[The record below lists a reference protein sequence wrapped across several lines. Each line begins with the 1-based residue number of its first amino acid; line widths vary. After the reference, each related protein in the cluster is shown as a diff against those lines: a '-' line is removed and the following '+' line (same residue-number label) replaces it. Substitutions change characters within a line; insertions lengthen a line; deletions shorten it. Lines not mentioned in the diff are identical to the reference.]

1 MDRCSMPRAERRRNA
16 AQRSIRSAGPDERKK
31 KLLVDTILRSSSSS
45 TTPPSAANAAA
56 PTNAF
61 TLMVPMAQTS
71 FLSAQGKN
79 TRAIPVSPIWPT
91 ARHEVLTDL
100 PPLLML
106 NAGCGTLSPQSAY
119 SGRCLRP
126 KLSPTSCEAGGCST
140 VVNSFAITD
149 RPVCFPRLALCTP
162 QLHEL
167 QLATAHIRRECPP
180 PVLFFYPISLLVV
193 PPPAPPSRP
202 GTALGQAAAT
212 VARTRRRLQGSHATA
227 SSPHDTSP
235 ACQVLTS
242 CSALSGRHQEFLFH
256 HAASTGHRDHS
267 LRKRLRF
274 FENKS
279 QKHDEAGRPQ
289 NVVMRPA
296 LGIWHSRLVV
306 VAHVE
311 ARDCCD
317 EVNRVGLRL
326 KKHPHVSRHQKEIDA
341 RVTRYAMSPAR
352 APSQSR
358 SNGFFPVLMP
368 GNGTRKFS
376 HGWLWRDRGK
386 GKACLA

>member
-1 MDRCSMPRAERRRNA
+1 M
-16 AQRSIRSAGPDERKK
+16 SIPSPSPTGPFASHD
-31 KLLVDTILRSSSSS
+31 S
-45 TTPPSAANAAA
+45 PSARRSCTSFNWPLPTYAGSALRLCCNHALGAAA
-56 PTNAF
+56 
-61 TLMVPMAQTS
+61 VH
-71 FLSAQGKN
+71 
-79 TRAIPVSPIWPT
+79 PI
-91 ARHEVLTDL
+91 
-100 PPLLML
+100 LL
-106 NAGCGTLSPQSAY
+106 CP
-119 SGRCLRP
+119 
-126 KLSPTSCEAGGCST
+126 
-140 VVNSFAITD
+140 F
-149 RPVCFPRLALCTP
+149 
-162 QLHEL
+162 
-167 QLATAHIRRECPP
+167 IR
-180 PVLFFYPISLLVV
+180 FFYPISLLVV

-386 GKACLA
+386 GKACLAGTSPSKTTNVQPKQTSQSLLVLSDACRLSVGASEPWLRRARDQHVRHVPVTPGSKRSRVPRARAHCSD